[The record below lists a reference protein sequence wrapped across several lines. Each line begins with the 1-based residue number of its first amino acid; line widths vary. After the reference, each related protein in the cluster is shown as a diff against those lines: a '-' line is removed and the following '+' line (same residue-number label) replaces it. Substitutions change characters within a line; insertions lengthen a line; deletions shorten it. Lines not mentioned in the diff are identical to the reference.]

1 MLTEAMKRQFTNA
14 FAVLEAAIPSFRDDQ
29 WRQGSAPF
37 NGPARAVA
45 HALQCAGL
53 YTCEGKADWSVPY
66 EEVPSQ
72 EQALQ
77 CLQQARRKTM
87 EWVDLIGD
95 EGLDKPRQSGDV
107 TTGLERITY
116 AMRHLQHHTGE
127 VCAYQKQYGIEP
139 SPWK

>member
-1 MLTEAMKRQFTNA
+1 MLTEALKRQFTNA

-29 WRQGSAPF
+29 WREGSAPF

-45 HALQCAGL
+45 HALQCAES
-53 YTCEGKADWSVPY
+53 YTGESKAAWGGSDD
-66 EEVPSQ
+66 ELPSQ

-77 CLQQARRKTM
+77 CLQQARSKTM
-87 EWVDLIGD
+87 EWVDSIG
-95 EGLDKPRQSGDV
+95 EAGLDKPRPSGDAAS
-107 TTGLERITY
+107 GLERITY

-139 SPWK
+139 APWK